1 MGYIETECIRYKPTN
16 AAEKA
21 MLTSRLAIFTLRF
34 VMLLGLWAPS
44 CLAWAAECSGDF
56 CPPEA
61 CAPAFGFIEPDGVLD
76 VADRSFTIRWHDTD
90 PDQNAVI
97 SLYYDTDSAGA
108 DGQPIAQ
115 GLPEDPDGIIGNQF
129 YWDTGGVPE
138 GKYFIYAV
146 IDDGRHPAL
155 TVYSPHAVTVHHAV
169 LNPYPIR
176 PEGLDYIRDFGY
188 AVALSGNYAIVGA
201 PGEGN
206 PYAIPGRAF
215 VFTRIGSY
223 WAEQSELT
231 IEELSFDWDKFGF
244 AVDIDGDTAI
254 VGAPNGLIT
263 VQSGTAFIFRRQGS
277 RWVKEDQIKP
287 NGLAYSYYTRLG
299 HAVAI
304 SGERVAVGAPNYK
317 NSDDNLPQMG
327 TVYIYKR
334 EGSEWHQEWQLS
346 ASDKAAWDE
355 FGTSVAISAS
365 HVIVGAPKND
375 DHGSDSG
382 SAYVYH
388 REPEGWAEVKLT
400 ASDAAAG
407 AGFGTTVAITES
419 WAAVGAVGDDADGT
433 DSGAVYVFEYNG
445 TVWEQTGKI
454 SPPAIDIRGFGRR
467 LDLDGDTLIVGALQD
482 PESGAIRDKAFAYRR
497 INSMWVLLNQWTG
510 MGNGVSVDRD
520 YALLSY
526 FRESDKVVNV
536 VTLRPA
542 TILAEAA
549 SIRLGESTSLMW
561 HADGFESVSI
571 EPGIGNVEPS
581 SRMSIS
587 PVRTTSY
594 RITAS
599 GTRGTFTHS
608 VTVAVT
614 PQIGISTSSAWL
626 LPAEA
631 ATLSWTSEGADQ
643 VTIDNGIGAVPPT
656 GSMAVRPGPAET
668 LYRITASG
676 PGGESTAE
684 VLLTVLSPSAL
695 NEIKLRAEK
704 PDPVVEAG
712 TAMAVDG
719 DWMAVGVPYDSEG
732 ADVSGAVR
740 LFRREGRGWRF
751 VQKLKAANPREYEKL
766 GTSVAIDGAFLA
778 AGGPGIGRGSVI
790 IFRLEGDGWVE
801 QARVASADSFWNLDT
816 SLALT
821 GDLLAVGA
829 DQAVYLFQRSCAQ
842 WDPVAKLTA
851 SDAARG
857 QLFGRAVAADGNTIV
872 VGAPG
877 GDYTEIPGSA
887 YIFGQQ
893 GETWVQQARLTASDT
908 AIKDFFGH
916 AVAVSGNSVIVGG
929 YGNRDRGSWTG
940 AAYVF
945 EKSGSGWSQTAR
957 LVAGDRAQYDHFGYA
972 LAIQGGRAVVGSP
985 GDMQRGYM
993 AGAVHVFT
1001 RGASGW
1007 KEAAKLTAGDAH
1019 DSDNFGLALALD
1031 GDLLGVVA
1039 EGFFPWGAA
1048 YAYSLAL
1055 LPPEVELR
1063 AEPAS
1068 IAQGGS
1074 SLLSWNAQ
1082 QAETCAIEPGIGAV
1096 AASGSLAVSPN
1107 ATTTYRITAKGP
1119 GGAASAQ
1126 ITVTV
1131 QTRPP
1136 VAGLSADPQIIYFG
1150 ESAKLTWTASHADS
1164 RLLEPDVGPVSE
1176 AGSILVSP
1184 SETTSYKL
1192 TVTGT
1197 GGSAEALAVVTV
1209 IKTTG
1214 VVSGTIIDSDTGQP
1228 LQGVAITIT
1237 QGSQTRTVY
1246 TDADG
1251 RFWVTRIGAG
1261 EITLTFSIEG
1271 YPPLTL
1277 NQSIDAGQ
1285 VLPFV
1290 LKLKKVLLQTDT
1302 RLTGRITDAASGAAI
1317 PGAKITIADSNK
1329 TQAVTADAGGAY
1341 RVVEI
1346 ASGKVQ
1352 LGVSHPD
1359 YFPQTWIYQ
1368 LPGKVTYT
1376 VNFALSPKSGR
1387 ATIEG
1392 VVINA
1397 KTVQPEAGVELSI
1410 EGTLL
1415 SAVSD
1420 EDGAFTLEDVPM
1432 GEQALKVY
1440 KKGFVNLVQPITVD
1454 SDPFPL
1460 ELVYPLVFAK
1470 ARPEQVGKN
1479 VTGLVAD
1486 AVSGRPLPGAILKI
1500 RALGLAVAADA
1511 DGLYSLSGLPP
1522 GLITIIAMAPDHEAL
1537 MLTPVV
1543 AEGAAETLDFR
1554 LPPTTR
1560 GRITGRVFDA
1570 ATGEAIRFA
1579 QVRIGEGSQVAASSE
1594 ASGTYALLGAPT
1606 GGYRLL
1612 VFHPE
1617 YGEQESQPFTVR
1629 DTETTAGVDVAL
1641 NRRPVT
1647 GDLEGVLTDAQTLG
1661 AVGGAKL
1668 TIQGAA
1674 ASALADES
1682 GRYELRDAPAGLVT
1696 IVIEATGYPTA
1707 ARTAAVNAHEGS
1719 ATRTVS
1725 RADFRID
1732 AHDPV
1737 LPWEV
1742 SILIE
1747 ASAGGFIE
1755 TPDKRFVVGFPPGAL
1770 SADAWVTLRPPADG
1784 PLVGP
1789 GDELEV
1795 DPALWLPQEF
1805 AAAAPVEIVIEP
1817 AAGGAPQ
1824 PEIAGPVL
1832 VSGRYAQADAD
1843 AFELSEASI
1852 FPFYWDG
1859 VRWTL
1864 LQFSPFET
1872 AVDLINNEPVAV
1884 LDFSAAIS
1892 GGALSPDARALESSS
1907 GLLRRCMMVFAA
1919 IKKRLGPPTPNVNV
1933 VDSPELLATKRG
1945 LEPRKKPNPNALP
1958 LVYIHGWNWNT
1969 ILVNDELVDPDIGFN
1984 ELGELIEAEAPM
1996 LAFMLNDIVEA
2007 TNGVYRLMFATHNS
2021 RVDILSNGNTLAGI
2035 LDPQKI
2041 YGLPSE
2047 NNPEPPAFPYL
2058 DTVAFSLGGLISRS
2072 YQANTGHVH
2081 NMVLIGTPNH
2091 GTFGVLKLLELHPM
2105 YGLYK
2110 KIIERWSPGT
2120 KDLLH
2125 YDDRD
2130 NPEKSANPRL
2140 AHLNLNPKAA
2150 PQSDLTLIAGTDNSK
2165 LSGLILPKPNDSVV
2179 PVDSVFCRTTDSK
2192 DDPKASLLSVCPE
2205 AHGRPNLKY
2214 EHTAPFNHYTFGAAE
2229 FRVRDNE
2236 DVRDAIL
2243 HGLTDWVVSKLL
2255 DSKIMTFTDTYYIKS
2270 ADFTVEVEYNTFK
2283 PNEQDLEAGRTGR
2296 DIDRVA
2302 LVIYGQDESG
2312 RWHVRGDYAGGDGK
2326 LLRSE
2331 SVVGNS
2337 INDDPPI
2344 TLSTSALFTESE
2356 KIVRVAFV
2364 VARLR
2369 PGRTEV
2375 PLDPSGGFGLPN
2387 K

>member
-1 MGYIETECIRYKPTN
+1 
-16 AAEKA
+16 
-21 MLTSRLAIFTLRF
+21 MLTPRSAILTLRF

-61 CAPAFGFIEPDGVLD
+61 CAPTFGFLEPDGVLD
-76 VADRSFTIRWHDTD
+76 VADRSFTIRWHDAD

-115 GLPEDPDGIIGNQF
+115 DLSEDPDGIPGNQF

-146 IDDGRHPAL
+146 IDDGRKPAL
-155 TVYSPHAVTVHHAV
+155 TVYSPHTVTIHHAV
-169 LNPYPIR
+169 LNPYPMR
-176 PEGLDYIRDFGY
+176 AEGIEYHTDFGH
-188 AVALSGNYAIVGA
+188 AVALSGNFAIVGA
-201 PGEGN
+201 SGLSSWH
-206 PYAIPGRAF
+206 AIPGRAF
-215 VFTRIGSY
+215 VFARIGSC
-223 WAEQSELT
+223 WAEQGELI
-231 IEELSFDWDKFGF
+231 IEDVSFDGDEFGF

-254 VGAPNGLIT
+254 VGAPYGFTN
-263 VQSGTAFIFRRQGS
+263 VRSGTAFIFRREGA
-277 RWVKEDQIKP
+277 RWVQQDQIWP
-287 NGLAYSYYTRLG
+287 PDFAYNYDARLG

-304 SGERVAVGAPNYK
+304 NGERVAVGSPNFTSSY
-317 NSDDNLPQMG
+317 DNLQSG
-327 TVYIYKR
+327 TVYIYNR
-334 EGSEWHQEWQLS
+334 EGAKWHFEWKLS
-346 ASDKAAWDE
+346 ASDRAAFDE

-365 HVIVGAPKND
+365 HVIVGAPKSD
-375 DHGSDSG
+375 DHGTDSG
-382 SAYVYH
+382 SAYVY
-388 REPEGWAEVKLT
+388 RRGPEGWSEVKLT

-407 AGFGTTVAITES
+407 AVFGTTVALTDF
-419 WAAVGAVGDDADGT
+419 WAAVGAVGDDAAGT

-445 TVWEQTGKI
+445 NVWKQNGKI
-454 SPPAIDIRGFGRR
+454 SPPAIDIRGFGRS
-467 LDLDGDTLIVGALQD
+467 LDLDGDILIVGAL
-482 PESGAIRDKAFAYRR
+482 EYLKSGAVRDRAFAYQH
-497 INSMWVLLNQWTG
+497 IDSAWVLLNQWTG
-510 MGNGVSVDRD
+510 LGNSVAVGPN
-520 YALLSY
+520 YALLGAD
-526 FRESDKVVNV
+526 EVVNV
-536 VTLRPA
+536 ATLRPA

-581 SRMSIS
+581 GRMSVS

-608 VTVAVT
+608 VSVAVT
-614 PQIGISTSSAWL
+614 PQVRISTSSAWL
-626 LPAEA
+626 LPGEA

-656 GSMAVRPGPAET
+656 GSMAVRPGPAQT
-668 LYRITASG
+668 LYRVTASG
-676 PGGESTAE
+676 PGGESTVE

-704 PDPVVEAG
+704 PDPNAEAG
-712 TAMAVDG
+712 TAIAVDG
-719 DWMAVGVPYDSEG
+719 DWMAVGVPEDSEG
-732 ADVSGAVR
+732 AYASGAVR
-740 LFRREGRGWRF
+740 VFRREGHGWRF
-751 VQKLKAANPREYEKL
+751 VQKLKAANPGSYEKL
-766 GTSVAIDGAFLA
+766 GTSVAIDGAFLT
-778 AGGPGIGRGSVI
+778 AGSPGSGHGFVI
-790 IFRLEGDGWVE
+790 IFRLEGDEWLE
-801 QARVASADSFWNLDT
+801 QARVTSADNFRNFGT

-821 GDLLAVGA
+821 EGLLAVGA
-829 DQAVYLFQRSCAQ
+829 DRAVYLFQRSCSQ
-842 WDPVAKLTA
+842 WDQVAKLTA
-851 SDAARG
+851 PDAAPG
-857 QLFGRAVAADGNTIV
+857 QLFGRAVASDGNTIV
-872 VGAPG
+872 VGASA
-877 GDYTEIPGSA
+877 GDHTGSPGSA
-887 YIFGQQ
+887 YIFGKQ
-893 GETWVQQARLTASDT
+893 GDTWVQQTRLAASDT
-908 AIKDFFGH
+908 AIEDFFGH
-916 AVAVSGNSVIVGG
+916 AVAVSGNSVIVGA
-929 YGNRDRGSWTG
+929 YGNHDRGSWTG

-957 LVAGDRAQYDHFGYA
+957 LVAGDRAPYDHFGYA
-972 LAIQGGRAVVGSP
+972 VAIHGGRAVVGST
-985 GDMQRGYM
+985 GDMQRGYL
-993 AGAVHVFT
+993 AGAVHIFT
-1001 RGASGW
+1001 RGAPGW
-1007 KEAAKLTAGDAH
+1007 KEATKLTASDGHAY
-1019 DSDNFGLALALD
+1019 DNFGSALALD

-1039 EGFFPWGAA
+1039 EGFFADGYRWGAA
-1048 YAYSLAL
+1048 YAYSLAV
-1055 LPPEVELR
+1055 LPPEAELS

-1082 QAETCAIEPGIGAV
+1082 QADTCTIEPGIGTVAV
-1096 AASGSLAVSPN
+1096 SGSLAVSPN

-1126 ITVTV
+1126 ATVTV
-1131 QTRPP
+1131 QARPP
-1136 VAGLSADPQIIYFG
+1136 VAGLSADPPFIYFG
-1150 ESAKLTWTASHADS
+1150 ESAKLTWTTSPADS
-1164 RLLEPDVGPVSE
+1164 RVLEPDVGPVSE
-1176 AGSILVSP
+1176 VGSILVSP

-1192 TVTGT
+1192 TVTGP

-1214 VVSGTIIDSDTGQP
+1214 VVGGTISDSDTGQP
-1228 LQGVAITIT
+1228 LQGVAITII

-1251 RFWVTRIGAG
+1251 KFWVTRIGAG

-1271 YPPLTL
+1271 YPPFTL
-1277 NQSIDAGQ
+1277 NQSINAGQ
-1285 VLPFV
+1285 VLPFG
-1290 LKLKKVLLQTDT
+1290 LKLKKIPLQTDT

-1317 PGAKITIADSNK
+1317 PGATVTVAGSDK
-1329 TQAVTADAGGAY
+1329 TQTVTADAGGAY
-1341 RVVEI
+1341 RVAEI
-1346 ASGKVQ
+1346 ASGDVQ
-1352 LGVSHPD
+1352 VGVAHPD
-1359 YFPQTWIYQ
+1359 YFPQAWIYR
-1368 LPGKVTYT
+1368 LPEKLTYT
-1376 VNFALSPKSGR
+1376 VDFALFPTSGR

-1420 EDGAFTLEDVPM
+1420 EDGAFTLEDVPL
-1432 GEQALKVY
+1432 GEQALQVY
-1440 KKGFVNLVQPITVD
+1440 KEGFVNLVQPITVN

-1460 ELVYPLVFAK
+1460 ELVYPLALAK
-1470 ARPEQVGKN
+1470 AHPEQVGKN

-1500 RALGLAVAADA
+1500 RALGLTVAADA

-1522 GLITIIAMAPDHEAL
+1522 GPITIIAMAADHEAL
-1537 MLTPVV
+1537 LLTPVV
-1543 AEGAAETLDFR
+1543 AEGAADTLDFR

-1560 GRITGRVFDA
+1560 GRITGRVFGA

-1579 QVRIGEGSQVAASSE
+1579 QVRIGEGNQVADSSE
-1594 ASGTYALLGAPT
+1594 ADGTYALSGAPA
-1606 GGYRLL
+1606 GGYRLS
-1612 VFHPE
+1612 VSHPE
-1617 YGEQESQPFTVR
+1617 YEEQESQPLTVR
-1629 DTETTAGVDVAL
+1629 DAETTAGVDVAL

-1647 GDLEGVLTDAQTLG
+1647 GDLEGVLTDAQTHG
-1661 AVGGAKL
+1661 PIDGSKL
-1668 TIQGAA
+1668 TIQGTA
-1674 ASALADES
+1674 ASALTDES

-1696 IVIEATGYPTA
+1696 IVIEAAGYPTA

-1732 AHDPV
+1732 AHDPA

-1742 SILIE
+1742 SILID

-1770 SADAWVTLRPPADG
+1770 SADARVSLRPPADG
-1784 PLVGP
+1784 PLVQP

-1805 AAAAPVEIVIEP
+1805 AAAAPVELIIEP
-1817 AAGGAPQ
+1817 ASGAAPQ
-1824 PEIAGPVL
+1824 PKIAGPVL
-1832 VSGRYAQADAD
+1832 VSGRYAQAHAD
-1843 AFELSEASI
+1843 AFELAEDSV

-1859 VRWTL
+1859 GQWTL

-1872 AVDLINNEPVAV
+1872 AVDRINNEPVAV
-1884 LDFSAAIS
+1884 LDLSAAIS
-1892 GGALSPDARALESSS
+1892 ENSS
-1907 GLLRRCMMVFAA
+1907 GPLRQRIMLVFAA
-1919 IKKRLGPPTPNVNV
+1919 IKKALGSPTPNVNV
-1933 VDSPELLATKRG
+1933 VDSPQLLAAKRG
-1945 LEPRKKPNPNALP
+1945 LDSRKKPNPNALP
-1958 LVYIHGWNWNT
+1958 LVYIHGWSWNT
-1969 ILVNDELVDPDIGFN
+1969 ILVNDELADPDIGFN
-1984 ELGELIEAEAPM
+1984 DLGELIEAEAPM
-1996 LAFMLNDIVEA
+1996 LAFTLNDIVEA

-2021 RVDILSNGNTLAGI
+2021 RADILSNGNALAGI

-2047 NNPEPPAFPYL
+2047 NNPDPPAFPYL
-2058 DTVAFSLGGLISRS
+2058 DTVAFSMGGLISRS
-2072 YQANTGHVH
+2072 YQANTGRVH

-2091 GTFGVLKLLELHPM
+2091 GTFGVLKLLELHPT

-2130 NPEKSANPRL
+2130 NPVKSENPRL

-2179 PVDSVFCRTTDSK
+2179 PVDSVFCRTSDRK
-2192 DDPKASLLSVCPE
+2192 DDPKSSLLSVRPE

-2214 EHTAPFNHYTFGAAE
+2214 EYTAPFNHYSFGDKN
-2229 FRVRDNE
+2229 FRIRNNVNI
-2236 DVRDAIL
+2236 RDAIL
-2243 HGLTDWVVSKLL
+2243 HGLTDWVVSKEY
-2255 DSKIMTFTDTYYIKS
+2255 DSKIRTFIDTYYIKS
-2270 ADFTVEVEYNTFK
+2270 ADFTVDVEYNIFK
-2283 PNEQDLEAGRTGR
+2283 PNEQDVEAGRTAR

-2302 LVIYGQDESG
+2302 LVIYGQDEGG
-2312 RWHVRGDYAGGDGK
+2312 RWHLRGDYAGGDGH
-2326 LLRSE
+2326 LIRSE
-2331 SVVGNS
+2331 PVKGNS
-2337 INDDPPI
+2337 IVNINEPKRI
-2344 TLSTSALFTESE
+2344 SSNASFVESE

-2364 VARLR
+2364 VVHLK
-2369 PGRTEV
+2369 PGQTEV
-2375 PLDPSGGFGLPN
+2375 PLNPYGGFGLPE